1 MKLDPI
7 ISALRE
13 RCPSFQMRVG
23 GAAQWAGLERA
34 ENAPV
39 PFAYVVPLR
48 EDAGE
53 QESQNAYY
61 QIVTNTFGVIVL
73 VPNCADERGQDA
85 GRWIEALR
93 PEIFRALLSWHME
106 PKSEFSEI
114 VYQGGSLIY
123 MDAARAAYQFEFSF
137 ETYLD
142 TSDTYQEVELD
153 ALPPFEGMDIDVD
166 CVDPSQKKD
175 QPDGRREGHLKVDFV

>member
-1 MKLDPI
+1 MNLDPI
-7 ISALRE
+7 IRALRE
-13 RCPSFQMRVG
+13 RCSSLEERVG

-34 ENAPV
+34 ENV
-39 PFAYVVPLR
+39 PLPAAYVVPIR

-53 QESQNAYY
+53 QQSQSGYY
-61 QIVTNTFGVIVL
+61 QVVTNRFGVIVL

-85 GRWIEALR
+85 WRWVESLR
-93 PEIFRALLSWHME
+93 PEVFRAILSWHME
-106 PKSEFSEI
+106 PKAQFDII

-123 MDAARAAYQFEFSF
+123 MDPARAAYQFEFSF
-137 ETYLD
+137 DTFLD
-142 TSDTYQEVELD
+142 TSDTYQEAELD